1 MVFLY
6 KKVFEL
12 LHVHFIL
19 KKNYIIAL
27 YAAGGCFGS
36 MRIFF
41 IGFGQAGGK
50 IVDMFLEQD
59 KKLGR
64 TSFRGIAV
72 NTARTDLMGLKH
84 IELRD
89 RILIGQTVVKG
100 HGVGTDN
107 AAGAKITMDEA
118 DAILSAIDHR
128 GTHDIDAF
136 LIITGLGGGTGS
148 GGTPVLVR
156 QLRKVYHE
164 PVYVLGILPA
174 PEEGRLYSFN
184 AARSLATLI
193 KEADNTFIF
202 DNSAWKNEGE
212 SVKSAFSRLNDEIV
226 RRFGVLFRA
235 GEVGKAGVGEMVVD
249 SSEIINTLRG
259 GGISTVGYAIAAVT
273 TSRSK
278 KSVSGIIDGIK
289 GSIRKREAAE
299 EVLLGEDRTA
309 KIISLARRAM
319 LGRLTLPCDFSTAE
333 RALVLVAG
341 PPDELDRKGIEKAK
355 SWVEENIAGVEV
367 RGGDYPVNS
376 SYVAAVILLS
386 TIGSAPRIKELLSIA
401 RETKEE
407 VARAQDRQSLTIDE
421 DIEPLFE

>member
-1 MVFLY
+1 
-6 KKVFEL
+6 
-12 LHVHFIL
+12 
-19 KKNYIIAL
+19 
-27 YAAGGCFGS
+27 

-64 TSFRGIAV
+64 TSFRGIAI

-84 IELRD
+84 IELKD

-118 DAILSAIDHR
+118 DAILSAIDHK

-235 GEVGKAGVGEMVVD
+235 GEIGKAGVGEMVVD

-273 TSRSK
+273 TTRSK

-376 SYVAAVILLS
+376 NYVAAVILLS

>member
-1 MVFLY
+1 
-6 KKVFEL
+6 
-12 LHVHFIL
+12 
-19 KKNYIIAL
+19 
-27 YAAGGCFGS
+27 

-64 TSFRGIAV
+64 RSFRGIAV

-84 IELRD
+84 IEMKD
-89 RILIGQTVVKG
+89 RLLIGQTVVKG

-107 AAGAKITMDEA
+107 ASGAKITFDET
-118 DAILSAIDHR
+118 DSIISAIDSR
-128 GTHDIDAF
+128 GTHDVDAF
-136 LIITGLGGGTGS
+136 MIVAGLGGGTGS
-148 GGTPVLVR
+148 GGTPVLAR
-156 QLRKVYHE
+156 SLKKIYRE

-174 PEEGRLYSFN
+174 PEEGRLYSYN
-184 AARSLATLI
+184 AARSLATLV

-212 SVKSAFSRLNDEIV
+212 SIKTAFSRLNDEIV

-235 GEVGKAGVGEMVVD
+235 GEVGSAGVGEMVVD

-259 GGISTVGYAIAAVT
+259 GGITSVGYAITEVVT
-273 TSRSK
+273 KNKK
-278 KSVSGIIDGIK
+278 KSVTGFINDIK
-289 GSIRKREAAE
+289 GTIRKKEANE

-309 KIISLARRAM
+309 KVISLVRRAM
-319 LGRLTLPCDFSTAE
+319 LGRLTLPCDFSTTE

-367 RGGDYPVNS
+367 RGGDYPVTSNF
-376 SYVAAVILLS
+376 VAAVVVLA
-386 TIGSAPRIKELLSIA
+386 TVGNAPRIKELMEIA
-401 RETKEE
+401 RTTRDDASKIEE
-407 VARAQDRQSLTIDE
+407 KKPLSFE
-421 DIEPLFE
+421 EEIEPLFE

>member
-1 MVFLY
+1 
-6 KKVFEL
+6 
-12 LHVHFIL
+12 
-19 KKNYIIAL
+19 
-27 YAAGGCFGS
+27 
-36 MRIFF
+36 
-41 IGFGQAGGK
+41 
-50 IVDMFLEQD
+50 
-59 KKLGR
+59 
-64 TSFRGIAV
+64 
-72 NTARTDLMGLKH
+72 MGLKH
-84 IELRD
+84 IELKD

-107 AAGAKITMDEA
+107 AAGAKITMDDA
-118 DAILSAIDHR
+118 DAILSAIDHK

-235 GEVGKAGVGEMVVD
+235 GEIGKAGVGEMVVD

-376 SYVAAVILLS
+376 NYVAAVILLS

>member
-1 MVFLY
+1 
-6 KKVFEL
+6 
-12 LHVHFIL
+12 
-19 KKNYIIAL
+19 
-27 YAAGGCFGS
+27 

-64 TSFRGIAV
+64 RSFRGIAV

-84 IELRD
+84 IEMKD
-89 RILIGQTVVKG
+89 RLLIGQTVVKG

-107 AAGAKITMDEA
+107 ASGARITFDET
-118 DAILSAIDHR
+118 DSIISAIDSR
-128 GTHDIDAF
+128 GTHDVDAF
-136 LIITGLGGGTGS
+136 MIVAGLGGGTGS
-148 GGTPVLVR
+148 GGTPVLAR
-156 QLRKVYHE
+156 ALKKIYRE

-174 PEEGRLYSFN
+174 PEEGRLYSYN
-184 AARSLATLI
+184 AARSLATLV

-212 SVKSAFSRLNDEIV
+212 SIKTAFSRLNDEIV

-235 GEVGKAGVGEMVVD
+235 GEVSSAGVGEMVVD

-259 GGISTVGYAIAAVT
+259 GGITSVGYAITEVIT
-273 TSRSK
+273 KNKK
-278 KSVSGIIDGIK
+278 KSVTGLIKDIK
-289 GSIRKREAAE
+289 GTIRKKEATE

-309 KIISLARRAM
+309 KVISLVRRAM
-319 LGRLTLPCDFSTAE
+319 LGRLTLPCDFSTTE

-376 SYVAAVILLS
+376 NFVAAVVVLA
-386 TIGSAPRIKELLSIA
+386 TVGNAPRIKELMEIA
-401 RETKEE
+401 RTTRDDASKIEE
-407 VARAQDRQSLTIDE
+407 KKPLSFE
-421 DIEPLFE
+421 EEIEPLFE